1 LLFTT
6 SFFLLFS
13 LIATTSNIAAA
24 AALPGDAAAT
34 LNTMQRDGLPV
45 VSGLA
50 GDLPNKFT
58 KIGKDYYAT
67 KQITVRGLKGIF
79 ALYKPTPG
87 GKYVFAAVLG
97 KTSLAALKI
106 NTGPLDQIGM

>member
-1 LLFTT
+1 MIFCRFRLLFTT

-50 GDLPNKFT
+50 GDLQNKFT
-58 KIGKDYYAT
+58 KIGKDY
-67 KQITVRGLKGIF
+67 
-79 ALYKPTPG
+79 
-87 GKYVFAAVLG
+87 
-97 KTSLAALKI
+97 
-106 NTGPLDQIGM
+106 